1 MARVTF
7 TQNLQ
12 RHVASPPDQAPG
24 ETVGQV
30 LEAVFARNPQA
41 RGYVLDE
48 QGAVRRHMV
57 IFVDGHVVTD
67 RTGLSDCVTETSEI
81 CVMQALSGG

>member
-12 RHVASPPDQAPG
+12 RHVACPPREAAG
-24 ETVGQV
+24 NTVGEV
-30 LEAVFARNPQA
+30 LNAVFLDNERAR
-41 RGYVLDE
+41 RYVLDE
-48 QGAVRRHMV
+48 RGEVRRHMV
-57 IFVDGHVVTD
+57 VFLDGRPIRD
-67 RTGLSDCVTETSEI
+67 RKALSDPVSERSEV